1 EWAKLHG
8 IAYQR
13 VYHISAE
20 GRKVWAGGLGPV
32 QVFHSDAER
41 QITRDSAMDIVD
53 IEPDYTHRRTAEG
66 MVPAERVRPS
76 TPLKPSH
83 EPPFDLDV
91 MFHGHPVKIRV
102 RPMRGPEGNPVY
114 LFRDNPDGDA
124 HFTKQLY
131 DYRPSGD
138 NPASWEEFTAFF
150 GVATLAIIGRLEE
163 NHQKTLGAQWRP
175 PVVHGNDA
183 QTAMAIVLLAEIAK
197 GGNPRAAEL
206 VKSVPFLGKLAPLA
220 ARSFKTHTYGNRQ
233 GYTWGRPEDHYG
245 VASYLS
251 GIPEWDHDRLNFYFA
266 RRGPEA
272 HGYPDVTAAA
282 IAATP
287 GHAQGVARKHGW
299 DVMRKYDDPQKVVGI
314 TNGANLKWSAGLF
327 WDYLQEVGHENADR
341 LRPTAEQA
349 RDAKRL
355 AKERFF
361 TDLLVHPQHV
371 EEQFYRR
378 FRYILNDPA

>member
-1 EWAKLHG
+1 MK
-8 IAYQR
+8 
-13 VYHISAE
+13 
-20 GRKVWAGGLGPV
+20 GP
-32 QVFHSDAER
+32 Q
-41 QITRDSAMDIVD
+41 
-53 IEPDYTHRRTAEG
+53 
-66 MVPAERVRPS
+66 
-76 TPLKPSH
+76 
-83 EPPFDLDV
+83 
-91 MFHGHPVKIRV
+91 
-102 RPMRGPEGNPVY
+102 GNPVY

-163 NHQKTLGAQWRP
+163 NRQKTLGAQWRP

-287 GHAQGVARKHGW
+287 GHAQRVARKHGW

-378 FRYILNDPA
+378 FRYI